1 MKTVNLGMVSVSALE
16 KALKL
21 KQRIQKLESRAMSIL
36 FGSEKANSTSA
47 TAGEIDRRT
56 LPKSAATRA
65 KMSAGIRASWRRRKR
80 AAA

>member
-1 MKTVNLGMVSVSALE
+1 MKTVNLSLVSVSALE
-16 KALKL
+16 KALTL
-21 KQRIQKLESRAMSIL
+21 KQRIQRLESRVMSIL
-36 FGSEKANSTSA
+36 TGSQKANSVGA

-80 AAA
+80 ATA